1 MTAPA
6 TVAFDAVEISLDRK
20 NLVEASAGT
29 GKTYAITTL
38 FVRLLLESKLDPSE
52 ILVVTFTEAATAEL
66 RDRVRGRIVEAEA
79 AFRAALGG
87 ETPKDEALAK
97 LARRRGPALEDDLKR
112 LRRAVENID
121 EAPISTIHGFCQR
134 VLHDNAFGTRVPFG
148 AELIPDLSEL
158 YDDVLY
164 DLWQRRVA
172 HGSPGFARQAAA
184 LGVNMERLR
193 QLLEESRRN
202 PRVAVVPA
210 ALAPVEPAA
219 LPRALAE
226 VRQQLAR
233 FDGFA
238 YVGEHCKASAFGK
251 GDAIHGLLAELRACV
266 ACDHPDEL
274 YFPPGAEKLFP
285 AFVADNLYVK
295 FAGDP
300 RAAHPFFAAFERLV
314 RLSWLRVLSLEHE
327 VLSEAPKELLRRKT
341 QRGVLGFED
350 LLLRVADAL
359 AGEDGPRLA
368 EVLRQRFKA
377 VLIDEFQDTDPV
389 QFEIFERVFGGG
401 SHPLFLIGDPKQAI
415 YAFRGADVFAYLAAA
430 KNARRF
436 SMGTSYRSDPG
447 HVGVV
452 NQLFGPPGT
461 FLIPDIGYSD
471 VGAKPG
477 ATNAFDAP
485 HASGR
490 ASVEVLF
497 ATRPDD
503 TKPVNKS
510 LARRAAARIVAA
522 DIVRLLGGEAT
533 IVRAGKPERV
543 GAGDVAVL
551 TRTNVQCF
559 MVQDAL
565 RARGIVSVVI
575 SDTSVFESEE
585 AADVQAVLGAVLDPM
600 SRFDLRR
607 AVATSLL
614 GVTGDE
620 IASREAD
627 PEWWQLW
634 LTRFRKWHELWV
646 ERGFVRM
653 FRALLTDTGAAANLL
668 ALAGGERRLTNV
680 LHLSELLHRVAT
692 EQHLGP
698 AALLAWL
705 GEQRGGEAAVPER
718 AEIRLESDEAAVK
731 ILTVHKA
738 KGLEFPVVY
747 CPFLWDSVGRKKI
760 NGPFRFHDRS
770 GSATLDIDVDAQARS
785 GNWEWSR
792 WESFAEEMR
801 VAYVALTRAKHRT
814 TIVWGGFNLLGES
827 AAAYLLHPP
836 GALTPPEVPSAARL
850 SQAADAALQRDL
862 GQLVSRA
869 KGALA
874 LRSVPL
880 GDDEEPMAQDAQAGA
895 LLQARPI
902 PSRIHSWQ
910 RTSSF
915 SNLIQRELGWQLDEE
930 EGRDRDEV
938 VSAVGEAELAPA
950 PALPAERV
958 RITLDGFPRG
968 RRTGDLFHDVFEQL
982 DFVSATEQQIAAVA
996 QAKLD
1001 GFGFTQRFSAEELE
1015 SRRAQMVRAVRE
1027 TLETPLL
1034 GGGPRLGD
1042 IGARRK
1048 FAELEFRMPVGE
1060 GDAGLTRRR
1069 LAEVFRAHP
1078 SDRPSGALPAAYAD
1092 RVERLGFRELRGF
1105 LKGYIDLVFEHAGL
1119 WYVVDYKTNHLGDHL
1134 DDYGPGAMRR
1144 ELEESHYFLQY
1155 HLYTLALDR
1164 YLAHWQ
1170 KGYEYERH
1178 FGGVFYLFIKG
1189 MHPSAPVGNGVCFEK
1204 PPLARIRA
1212 LGAVLDGAK
1221 LGGEARAG
1229 GGA

>member
-1 MTAPA
+1 MTAAA
-6 TVAFDAVEISLDRK
+6 TVPFDAVAITLDQK

-38 FVRLLLESKLDPSE
+38 FVRLLLESQLDPSE

-79 AFRAALGG
+79 AFGAALAG
-87 ETPKDEALAK
+87 EAPKDEAFARLAK
-97 LARRRGPALEDDLKR
+97 RRGSALADDLKR

-148 AELIPDLSEL
+148 AQLIPDLSEL

-164 DLWQRRVA
+164 DLWQCRVA

-184 LGVNMERLR
+184 LGVDMPRLR
-193 QLLEESRRN
+193 RLLEEARRN
-202 PRVAVVPA
+202 PRVAVVPV
-210 ALAPVEPAA
+210 ALAPVEAEA
-219 LPRALAE
+219 LERALAE
-226 VRQQLAR
+226 VRRELAR

-238 YVGEHCKASAFGK
+238 YVGEHCKASDFGK
-251 GDAIHGLLAELRACV
+251 GDALHRLLHELRGCV
-266 ACDHPDEL
+266 ACDEPNEL

-285 AFVADNLYVK
+285 TEVAARLYQK

-300 RAAHPFFAAFERLV
+300 GAAHPFFAAFERLV
-314 RLSWLRVLSLEHE
+314 RLSWLRVIALQHE
-327 VLSEAPKELLRRKT
+327 VLRELPKELERRKT

-359 AGEDGPRLA
+359 AGEDGPRLEEA
-368 EVLRQRFKA
+368 LRQRFRA

-430 KNARRF
+430 ENARRF

-447 HVGVV
+447 HVAVV
-452 NQLFGPPGT
+452 NQLFRLPGT
-461 FLIPDIGYSD
+461 FVIPAIGYSD
-471 VGAKPG
+471 VAPKPG
-477 ATNAFDAP
+477 ATNAFHAA
-485 HASGR
+485 HASGS
-490 ASVEVLF
+490 ASVELLF
-497 ATRPDD
+497 VRRTHDG
-503 TKPVNKS
+503 KPLNKS

-522 DIVRLLGGEAT
+522 DIVRLLQGPST
-533 IVRAGKPERV
+533 IARAGGAEPV

-551 TRTNVQCF
+551 TRTNAQCF
-559 MVQDAL
+559 LVQDAL

-600 SRFDLRR
+600 SRSDLRR

-614 GVTGDE
+614 GVTGDQ
-620 IASREAD
+620 IAAHEAD
-627 PEWWQLW
+627 AEWWQSW
-634 LTRFRKWHELWV
+634 LTRFRKWHDLWV

-668 ALAGGERRLTNV
+668 ALAGGERRLTNA
-680 LHLSELLHRVAT
+680 LHLSELLHRAAT

-705 GEQRGGEAAVPER
+705 ADQRAGEVAVAER

-747 CPFLWDSVGRKKI
+747 CPFLWDAGGGKK
-760 NGPFRFHDRS
+760 NGGPFRFHDRA
-770 GSATLDIDVDAQARS
+770 GRATLDIDVDPPARAD
-785 GNWEWSR
+785 NWEWSR

-801 VAYVALTRAKHRT
+801 VAYVALTRAQHRT
-814 TIVWGGFNLLGES
+814 TIVWGGFNQIGES
-827 AAAYLLHPP
+827 AAAFLLHPP
-836 GALTPPEVPSAARL
+836 GVLTPPAVPSAARL
-850 SQAADAALQRDL
+850 NQASDADLERDL
-862 GQLVSRA
+862 QQLVAR
-869 KGALA
+869 GQPALA
-874 LRSVPL
+874 VRTVPL
-880 GDDEEPMAQDAQAGA
+880 GDDQAPMQPAAQAGEP
-895 LLQARPI
+895 LQPRPI
-902 PSRIHSWQ
+902 PNRIHSWQ

-930 EGRDRDEV
+930 EGRDRDQE
-938 VSAVGEAELAPA
+938 VSAAAAAEIASAPA
-950 PALPAERV
+950 APAERV

-982 DFVSATEQQIAAVA
+982 DFASATEHEIAAVS

-1001 GFGFTQRFSAEELE
+1001 GFGFTPGFSVDELE
-1015 SRRAQMVRAVRE
+1015 VRRAQMVRAIRE
-1027 TLETPLL
+1027 TLETPLFA
-1034 GGGPRLGD
+1034 GGPRLAD
-1042 IGARRK
+1042 IGARNK

-1060 GDAGLTRRR
+1060 GDLGLTRCR

-1078 SDRPSGALPAAYAD
+1078 SDRPGGALPPAYAD

-1105 LKGYIDLVFEHAGL
+1105 LKGYIDLVFEHGGL
-1119 WYVVDYKTNHLGDHL
+1119 WYVVDYKTNHLGDHR
-1134 DDYGPGAMRR
+1134 DDYGPSAMRQ

-1155 HLYTLALDR
+1155 HLYALALDR

-1170 KGYEYERH
+1170 KGYAYDQH
-1178 FGGVFYLFIKG
+1178 FGGVLYLFVKG
-1189 MHPSAPVGNGVCFEK
+1189 MHPSAPVGNGVFFEK
-1204 PPLARIRA
+1204 PPLARMRA
-1212 LGAVLDGAK
+1212 LGAVLDGA
-1221 LGGEARAG
+1221 GGRE
-1229 GGA
+1229 

>member
-1 MTAPA
+1 MSAGGPA
-6 TVAFDAVEISLDRK
+6 VFDAVAISLDGK

-79 AFRAALGG
+79 AFCSALAGQ
-87 ETPKDEALAK
+87 TPKDDALAE
-97 LARRRGPALEDDLKR
+97 LAKRRGSALDGDLKR
-112 LRRAVENID
+112 LRRAIENID

-148 AELIPDLSEL
+148 AELIPDLSDL

-164 DLWQRRVA
+164 DLWLGRVA
-172 HGSPGFARQAAA
+172 HGSPGLARQAAA
-184 LGVNMERLR
+184 LGVDMPRLR

-202 PRVAVVPA
+202 PRVAVVP
-210 ALAPVEPAA
+210 PAA
-219 LPRALAE
+219 ASPSPEALERALGE
-226 VRQQLAR
+226 VRRELAR

-238 YVGEHCKASAFGK
+238 YVDEHCLKDKFDGGAALT
-251 GDAIHGLLAELRACV
+251 GLLGALRACL
-266 ACDHPDEL
+266 AGGDADDLH
-274 YFPPGAEKLFP
+274 FPAGAEKLFP
-285 AFVADNLYVK
+285 SHVALSLQKK
-295 FAGDP
+295 FASDFG
-300 RAAHPFFAAFERLV
+300 AGHPFFTAFERLV
-314 RLSWLRVLSLEHE
+314 RLSWLRVLSLEHQ
-327 VLSEAPKELLRRKT
+327 VLSEAPKELFRRKT

-359 AGEDGPRLA
+359 EGEGGAKLA

-430 KNARRF
+430 QSARRF

-447 HVGVV
+447 HVAVV
-452 NQLFGPPGT
+452 NQLFEPPGA
-461 FLIPDIGYSD
+461 FLIPAIGYRA
-471 VGAKPG
+471 VAP
-477 ATNAFDAP
+477 APEAANAFHAP
-485 HASGR
+485 HASGA
-490 ASVEVLF
+490 ASVELLF
-497 ATRPDD
+497 ATRADD
-503 TKPVNKS
+503 ERPVNKPV
-510 LARRAAARIVAA
+510 ARRAAARLVAA
-522 DIVRLLGGEAT
+522 DLVRLLSGGAT
-533 IVRAGKPERV
+533 MTRKGASLPVS
-543 GAGDVAVL
+543 AGDVAVL
-551 TRTNVQCF
+551 TRTNAQCF

-585 AADVQAVLGAVLDPM
+585 AADLQAVLGAVLDPM

-620 IASREAD
+620 IAARESD
-627 PEWWQLW
+627 PEWWQTW
-634 LTRFRKWHELWV
+634 VTRFRKWHGLWL

-653 FRALLTDTGAAANLL
+653 FRALLTDTPAAANLL

-680 LHLSELLHRVAT
+680 LHLSELLHRAAT

-705 GEQRGGEAAVPER
+705 SEQRAGAATALER

-747 CPFLWDSVGRKKI
+747 CPFLWDAGGGRRA
-760 NGPFRFHDRS
+760 NGPFRFHDSS
-770 GSATLDIDVDAQARS
+770 GSAALDIDVDSKARA
-785 GNWEWSR
+785 GNFEQSR

-814 TIVWGGFNLLGES
+814 TVVWGGFNQLGDS
-827 AAAYLLHPP
+827 AAAFLLHPP
-836 GALTPPEVPSAARL
+836 GALTPPEVPDATRL
-850 SQAADAALQRDL
+850 SQATDRDL
-862 GQLVSRA
+862 EADLGRLAARS

-874 LRSVPL
+874 LRLVPL
-880 GDDEEPMAQDAQAGA
+880 NDDAAPLVSAAKTSRAF
-895 LLQARPI
+895 QARPI
-902 PSRIHSWQ
+902 AHRVHSWQ

-915 SNLIQRELGWQLDEE
+915 SNLIQRELGWQLDQE
-930 EGRDRDEV
+930 EGRDRDEEGDAGGV
-938 VSAVGEAELAPA
+938 AEVAPEPVA
-950 PALPAERV
+950 PAERV

-968 RRTGDLFHDVFEQL
+968 RRTGDLIHDVFEHL
-982 DFVSATEQQIAAVA
+982 DFATATDDEIAAVV

-1001 GFGFTQRFSAEELE
+1001 GFGFTPSFTPEEA
-1015 SRRAQMVRAVRE
+1015 SVRRAQLVRAVRE
-1027 TLETPLL
+1027 TLEAPLFA
-1034 GGGPRLGD
+1034 GGPRLRD
-1042 IGARRK
+1042 IGARNK

-1105 LKGYIDLVFEHAGL
+1105 LKGYVDLVFEHAGL
-1119 WYVVDYKTNHLGDHL
+1119 WYVVDYKTNHLGDFR
-1134 DDYGPGAMRR
+1134 DDYGVSAMRR
-1144 ELEESHYFLQY
+1144 ELDESHYFLQY
-1155 HLYTLALDR
+1155 HLYALALDR

-1170 KGYEYERH
+1170 RGYQYEKH
-1178 FGGVFYLFIKG
+1178 FGGVCYLFIKG
-1189 MHPSAPVGNGVCFEK
+1189 MHPSAPAGNGVFFEK
-1204 PPLARIRA
+1204 PPVARMRA
-1212 LGAVLDGAK
+1212 LAAALHGTTPGT
-1221 LGGEARAG
+1221 EARAG